1 MRHMTILL
9 VEDSRIERQLLA
21 ALLRRRG
28 YDVRV
33 VSSGHGAVH
42 FLCAARPDLVIL
54 DLYMPD
60 VNGVE
65 VLRLMQQER
74 AWRDI
79 PVIVFSGSPQ
89 RRREVE
95 QLGARAFIRKGRGGW
110 DALSKTIPACA
121 GVRAA

>member
-1 MRHMTILL
+1 MTILV
-9 VEDSRIERQLLA
+9 VEDDRVVRQLLA
-21 ALLRRRG
+21 TLLRRRG

-33 VSSGHGAVH
+33 APSGHAAVH
-42 FLCAARPDLVIL
+42 VLCAVRPDVVIL

-65 VLRLMQQER
+65 VLRLMKEER

-79 PVIVFSGSPQ
+79 PVIVFSGDL
-89 RRREVE
+89 RHRREVE

-110 DALSKTIPACA
+110 DALARTISTCA
-121 GVRAA
+121 ASQAA